1 MLRPARESGEQEGDT
16 GREDGAKGT
25 LLDRELDV
33 LRDSLA
39 RAHGAMK
46 SGEEDMPRAGML
58 VARLADSLSRALLAQ
73 QRLQSTQGGQA
84 EIEARFD
91 DALRTLG
98 LGEE

>member
-1 MLRPARESGEQEGDT
+1 MMRPARESGEQEVDSGL
-16 GREDGAKGT
+16 EDGAKGT
-25 LLDRELDV
+25 PLDRELDL

-46 SGEEDMPRAGML
+46 NGEEDLPRAGML

-73 QRLQSTQGGQA
+73 QRLQANRGGMA

-91 DALRTLG
+91 DALRMLG